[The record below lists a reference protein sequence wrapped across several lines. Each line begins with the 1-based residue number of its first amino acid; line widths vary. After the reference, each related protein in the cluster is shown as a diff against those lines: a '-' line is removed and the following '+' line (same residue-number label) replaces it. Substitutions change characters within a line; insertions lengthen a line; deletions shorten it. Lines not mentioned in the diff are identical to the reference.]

1 MSNASEVGNIYDTII
16 VGAGAAGLTAAIYA
30 SRRALKTLMV
40 TVDIG
45 GQAATTDEIENYP
58 GVGLVTGTDLMTK
71 FKDSAEKFGTQI
83 VYAEVR
89 KISKGVD
96 ADGKPLFTVTTNTQ
110 EFKGHAIIL
119 CFGLAHRHLG
129 VPGEEQFGAKGVS
142 YCATCDAPL
151 FKGKPVMVVGGGN
164 SAVDATLLLAKICP
178 KVYLVHRR
186 EDFKAEAFLVDQLKQ
201 DHVELVLNTE
211 IQEIKGDTR
220 VRSVVVK
227 KVANAQETRE
237 IEVAGVFVEVGFI
250 VNAKLIEGLVDLDE
264 RKQIKISRDCET
276 SEPGVFAAGD
286 ITTIS
291 YKQIIISAGE
301 GATAALKAYEY
312 LQKTRGF
319 RGVNIDWGLAK
330 KPTTIA
336 TEIGIDAKKN
346 NFAF

>member
-1 MSNASEVGNIYDTII
+1 MTETNDVSKRYDTII

-30 SRRALKTLMV
+30 SRRAMKTLLV

-58 GVGLVTGTDLMTK
+58 GVGLIKGPELMNK
-71 FKDSAEKFGTQI
+71 FKESAEKFGTEI
-83 VYAEVR
+83 KYAEVK

-96 ADGKPLFTVTTNTQ
+96 EKGKPLFTVATNTE
-110 EFKGHAIIL
+110 EFQGHTIIL

-129 VPGEEQFGAKGVS
+129 VPGEEEFGAKGVS

-164 SAVDATLLLAKICP
+164 SAVDAALLLAKICP

-186 EDFKAEAFLVDQLKQ
+186 EDFKAEAFLLDQLKQ
-201 DHVELVLNTE
+201 DQIELVLNSE
-211 IQEIKGDTR
+211 VQEIKGDTR

-227 KVANAQETRE
+227 KAENPGEIRE
-237 IEVAGVFVEVGFI
+237 IDVAGVFVEVGFI
-250 VNAKLIEGLVDLDE
+250 VNAKLIEGLVELDA

-276 SEPGVFAAGD
+276 SEPGIFAAGD

-319 RGVNIDWGLAK
+319 RGVNIDWGMAK
-330 KPTTIA
+330 KPTAIA
-336 TEIGIDAKKN
+336 TQVGIDAVKK
-346 NFAF
+346 

>member
-30 SRRALKTLMV
+30 SRRAMKTLLV

-58 GVGLVTGTDLMTK
+58 GVGLVTGPELMNK
-71 FKDSAEKFGTQI
+71 FKESAEKFGTQI
-83 VYAEVR
+83 VYAEVK
-89 KISKGVD
+89 KISKQVD
-96 ADGKPLFTVTTNTQ
+96 QRGKPLFTVATNAD
-110 EFKGHAIIL
+110 EYKGHTIIL

-129 VPGEEQFGAKGVS
+129 VPGEEKFGAKGVS

-164 SAVDATLLLAKICP
+164 SAVDATLLLAKLCP

-186 EDFKAEAFLVDQLKQ
+186 EDFRAEAFLVEQLQQ
-201 DHVELVLNTE
+201 DNIELVLNSE
-211 IQEIKGDTR
+211 VGEIKGDTR

-227 KVANAQETRE
+227 KAENAAETRE
-237 IEVAGVFVEVGFI
+237 IEVSGVFVEAGFI
-250 VNAKLIEGLVDLDE
+250 VNAKLIEGLVELDD

-291 YKQIIISAGE
+291 YKQIVISAGE
-301 GATAALKAYEY
+301 GATAALKAYAY

-319 RGVNIDWGLAK
+319 RGVNIDWGIAK
-330 KPTTIA
+330 KPTAIA
-336 TEIGIDAKKN
+336 TQIGIDAKKN